1 MDYDALRWANFK
13 LLDDAVSDWSL
24 LVDHLE
30 RLERDAGVGL
40 RGAANRANW
49 AGVNAT
55 VSREFIGKTA
65 GEFKDAHAQAKSI
78 HRILSD
84 TRDELKRHH
93 RRLEEAV
100 ERGLKKNLTVTAT
113 GGGGFT
119 VSMNVHPD
127 RAGKGNSVPGHGE
140 RDVTA
145 LRDEVQRILDE
156 ATESDSTA
164 SKVLKAIA
172 DQSRYGFSAVT
183 YKDRD
188 SAVAAVEKADE
199 LSKLAGKDPGDLTA
213 GEFDRL
219 TSGLKE
225 YAKDPLFAD
234 RFASRLGAKGT
245 LEFWFGINEPGA
257 NPDLG
262 DARRERF
269 DDLQKHLSL
278 TLATASQS
286 DSAGMADWKRQ
297 IVDQGGQPVRT
308 PSGPL
313 GFQVMSNLMRWGDFD
328 DDFLRQYGSSLMD
341 TEKKM
346 TSGGTHGAWR
356 HTPNSPYLNRT
367 GSDPGWDPLAGYLKG
382 LSNSPDAATSFF
394 NDSFTSKR
402 DGDDRSLSNFHY
414 LFEERDWP
422 VERTDDGETSITG
435 RNNLALALEAATT
448 GHPAGELPTADT
460 PPHNADQARLMENV
474 VASISEDTTRLT
486 DHSYMSDSM
495 GRMASEYLPD
505 INRAMTDDPEADT
518 RRLFP
523 VVGTDAEFSH
533 RDVTR
538 FLFTIG
544 QNNEGYAAVEVG
556 QKAYMGSLMAYHL
569 DPELPKELRY
579 TENPQFVVE
588 QVAERSGE
596 VAGTLAQGRAEAVAG
611 EAAEKDQAYEKSV
624 AQWKNGISGGIGTGI
639 GVATSYVVSPVG
651 GAVIGGVAQTV
662 SGGVLE
668 SLFSDAEGKAKSNA
682 GLIMGEKWESGMDDN
697 TKYAKEAARIAIKE
711 HQRTDLPDAGEWAR
725 AAAQEG
731 YRGSESSVQGMA
743 PDLETDL

>member
-1 MDYDALRWANFK
+1 MDYDALRSANFK
-13 LLDDAVSDWSL
+13 LLDDAVSGWSS

-199 LSKLAGKDPGDLTA
+199 LSKLARKDPGDLTA

-245 LEFWFGINEPGA
+245 LEFWSGINEPGA

-402 DGDDRSLSNFHY
+402 DGDDRTLSNFHY

-435 RNNLALALEAATT
+435 RNNLTLALEAATT

-460 PPHNADQARLMENV
+460 PPHNADQARLMHDIV
-474 VASISEDTTRLT
+474 TSISEDNTRLT
-486 DHSYMSDSM
+486 EHGYMADSF
-495 GRMASEYLPD
+495 GQMASEYLPD
-505 INRAMTDDPEADT
+505 INRAITNDSDGDTD
-518 RRLFP
+518 RLFP
-523 VVGTDAEFSH
+523 ISGAEAKLEH

-538 FLFTIG
+538 FLFALG
-544 QNNEGYAAVEVG
+544 QHNEGYAAVEVG
-556 QKAYMGSLMAYHL
+556 QKSYMARLMSYHL
-569 DPELPKELRY
+569 DPALPEDMRY
-579 TENPQFVVE
+579 AQDPRFVV
-588 QVAERSGE
+588 QNIALGSGE
-596 VAGTLAQGRAEAVAG
+596 VSGTLTQGRAEVVAG
-611 EAAEKDQAYEKSV
+611 EAAEKDAAYEESV
-624 AQWKNGISGGIGTGI
+624 ANWKDGIASGIGTGI
-639 GVATSYVVSPVG
+639 GVGTTYIASPIG
-651 GAVIGGVAQTV
+651 GAVVGGVADTV
-662 SGGVLE
+662 AGQVLNQM
-668 SLFSDAEGKAKSNA
+668 FSVAEGRAKAAA
-682 GLIMGEKWESGMDDN
+682 GGAMGSFWEEGIHDN
-697 TKYAKEAARIAIKE
+697 NNYTEAAAQLAAKK
-711 HQRTDLPDAGEWAR
+711 HHRTDIPDVGEWAR
-725 AAAQEG
+725 TDAQRG
-731 YRGSESSVQGMA
+731 YQASSSSVDRMA
-743 PDLETDL
+743 ADLRTDI